1 MIGLE
6 RFIIDQ
12 MMAGKDV
19 QNWSHAEIAAELSK
33 HFHNISGGVIPETK
47 NRDEGQ
53 SGLIVS
59 PLIDALGHSTNILII
74 SLFFCQED
82 VAFTRAGIRSAI
94 KAHKEAMNEP
104 KQKGEFADSRIRDG
118 KSTVNFWID
127 HLVGTGVLS
136 KGGYPIKFELN
147 LEHDFVTLCRQ
158 TYPFGNTNPNSGGLL
173 ATGGGVI
180 HE

>member
-1 MIGLE
+1 M
-6 RFIIDQ
+6 FINEQ
-12 MMAGKDV
+12 MRAGKDV

-33 HFHNISGGVIPETK
+33 HLHRRYGWVIPETK
-47 NRDEGQ
+47 NQDDGQ
-53 SGLIVS
+53 SDLIAS

-74 SLFFCQED
+74 SLFFSQEG
-82 VAFTRAGIRSAI
+82 VAFTRADIRSAI
-94 KAHKEAMNEP
+94 KAHKEAMNGP

-127 HLVGTGVLS
+127 HLVGTGILS

-173 ATGGGVI
+173 ATYEG
-180 HE
+180 EFS